1 MRRGTVEREG
11 AAVLARRELSPAG
24 VGAVVSE
31 IIASVAARGDRAVR
45 EYTHRFD
52 GVDVPVARVAQD
64 ELVALAETVPEALV
78 GTMVHAAE
86 NIAAFHGPQ
95 RPRPFTLAG
104 GHLRQRIIPLDVVG
118 CYVPGG
124 RAAYPSTV
132 LMNVVPARV
141 AGVRRICVV
150 TPPGKDGRINPAI
163 AAAALVAGATDVFR
177 VGGAQAV
184 AALAFGTETL
194 PRVDKITGPGNA
206 YVAEAKRQV
215 AQRVG
220 VDIHAGPSE
229 VLVLADES
237 ADPWRVACDLIAQA
251 EHDPLAIPLCVTTSR
266 RVFDDLSEAVERELA
281 RFPNPVAVE
290 ALEKNGW
297 ILLAANADAAVAFV
311 NRYAPEHLQ
320 LEADP
325 GLVDRITA
333 AGSIFAGGFS
343 PEPVGDY
350 FAGPNHTLPTGGC
363 ARFQSALGTAD
374 FVRRV
379 QVIAHD
385 AEWLF
390 REGAGVVEFA
400 RAEGLPGHARAV
412 EVRLSDAAAGGGI
425 ARTAADWVIPEVRG
439 LKAYT
444 LTAPPDA
451 PAKLNQNEAPDDL
464 PAEVKQRILDRALAL
479 DWRRYPPF
487 DDVEMRELIARRD
500 GWKPEGVLI
509 GNGSNE
515 ILSTLVQATV
525 GFGERVAIPDP
536 CFSLYPLL
544 LGARG
549 ADIVRIPL
557 SRQDDFAF
565 SLDACLSAIRSSK
578 VAILT
583 SPNNPTGSVLHPGV
597 LRVLKTQSDALLVVD
612 EAYREWC
619 GQDFSVF
626 LESGR
631 VVLLRTFSK
640 ALAMAGLR
648 FGYLLGPPALCQE
661 LRKLLLP
668 YNVNA
673 FTRAAVSVLLEAPDL
688 VAARVEHVTSER
700 ARLAAALRAGGRHVV
715 EGGANFLLFSTDDPA
730 GEFRR
735 LLAAG
740 VLVRDL
746 SSTVPG
752 FLRVSIG
759 SRAEDDLFLSTIGG
773 AT

>member
-11 AAVLARRELSPAG
+11 AVVLARRELAPAG
-24 VGAVVSE
+24 VGEVVSE

-52 GVDVPVARVAQD
+52 GVDVPAARVRQD
-64 ELVALAETVPEALV
+64 ELVALAETVPEGLV
-78 GTMVHAAE
+78 STMVHAAE

-104 GHLRQRIIPLDVVG
+104 GHLRQRIVPLDVVG

-150 TPPGKDGRINPAI
+150 TPPGKDGRINPVI

-184 AALAFGTETL
+184 AALALGTDAL

-206 YVAEAKRQV
+206 YVGEAKRQV
-215 AQRVG
+215 SHRVG

-266 RVFDDLSEAVERELA
+266 RVFDDLGPALERELL
-281 RFPNPVAVE
+281 RFPNPVAAE
-290 ALEKNGW
+290 ALEQNGW
-297 ILLAANADAAVAFV
+297 ILLAASIDGAVAFV

-320 LEADP
+320 IEADP
-325 GLVDRITA
+325 SLVDRITA

-390 REGAGVVEFA
+390 REGASVVEFA

-412 EVRLSDAAAGGGI
+412 EVRLGDAAVGGGI
-425 ARTAADWVIPEVRG
+425 ARTAADWVIPEVRA

-464 PAEVKQRILDRALAL
+464 PRDVKQRILDRALAL

-515 ILSTLVQATV
+515 ILATLIQATV

-557 SRQDDFAF
+557 SRQDDFAY
-565 SLDACLSAIRSSK
+565 SIDACLSAVRSAK
-578 VAILT
+578 IAILT
-583 SPNNPTGSVLHPGV
+583 SPNNPTGSVLHPGI

-648 FGYLLGPPALCQE
+648 FGYMLGPPSLCLE
-661 LRKLLLP
+661 LHKLLLP

-673 FTRAAVSVLLEAPDL
+673 FTRAAVSVLLDTPDL
-688 VAARVEHVTSER
+688 VAARVQHVTSER
-700 ARLAAALRAGGRHVV
+700 ARLAATLRARGRHVV

-746 SSTVPG
+746 SATIPG

-759 SRAEDDLFLSTIGG
+759 SRAEDDLFLATIGG
-773 AT
+773 EA